1 MQAQLIDRMKELRLH
16 GMASALEESLTALS
30 QKKLA
35 PTSWL
40 GQLLEA
46 EHADRQ
52 ARSFQYQ
59 MRLARFPVLKDLD
72 SFDFRESLVNETS
85 VRQLFT
91 GEYLESSRNVVLV
104 GGTGT
109 GKTHLAIALARRAI
123 HQGHRARFYSVVD
136 LVNQLEMEKRN
147 GRAGRLAH
155 RLCNLQLIVL
165 DELGYLPLSSDG
177 GALLFHT
184 ISKLYERAS
193 LIVTT
198 NLSFAE
204 WSSVFG
210 DAKMTTALLD
220 RLTHRCDIIETG
232 NDSYRFKKRK

>member
-1 MQAQLIDRMKELRLH
+1 MQTQLIERMKTLRLH
-16 GMASALEESLTALS
+16 GMASALEDSLTALT

-72 SFDFRESLVNETS
+72 SFDFRESLVNETA
-85 VRQLFT
+85 VRQLFA
-91 GEYLESSRNVVLV
+91 GEYLETSRNVVLV

-123 HQGHRARFYSVVD
+123 HQGKRARFYSVVD
-136 LVNQLEMEKRN
+136 LVNQLEAEKRN
-147 GRAGRLAH
+147 GRAGRLAQ
-155 RLCNLQLIVL
+155 RLINLQMIVL

-184 ISKLYERAS
+184 ISKLYERVS

-198 NLSFAE
+198 NLSFGE

>member
-1 MQAQLIDRMKELRLH
+1 MQAQLIDRMKTLRLH
-16 GMASALEESLTALS
+16 GMASALEDSLTALT

-72 SFDFRESLVNETS
+72 SFDFRESLVNETA
-85 VRQLFT
+85 VRQLFA

-123 HQGHRARFYSVVD
+123 HQGKRARFYSVVD
-136 LVNQLEMEKRN
+136 LVNQLEAEKRN
-147 GRAGRLAH
+147 GRAGRLAQ
-155 RLCNLQLIVL
+155 RLINLQVIVL

-184 ISKLYERAS
+184 ISKLYERVS

-198 NLSFAE
+198 NLSFGE